1 MSDVFLDASQIP
13 LLLAGPQGEVAGGE
27 AAELQR
33 FLYGLQEA
41 PQRAGQTQSLAQRRH
56 GVSAVL
62 QHGLDSGAGVARSQ
76 GRLCR
81 LTAHAATRH

>member
-13 LLLAGPQGEVAGGE
+13 LLLAGPQSQVAGGE

-41 PQRAGQTQSLAQRRH
+41 PQ
-56 GVSAVL
+56 
-62 QHGLDSGAGVARSQ
+62 
-76 GRLCR
+76 
-81 LTAHAATRH
+81 